1 MDKKYTTITIP
12 YELSVRLRQYALN
25 KRLRTGEVIKMALDR
40 LFIEDTVLLYN
51 QIDEEIGNKPKTY
64 NLEIDDIMAKEIDEE
79 IGNSIA
85 DRVKKVSEIKSNKK

>member
-1 MDKKYTTITIP
+1 MNKKYTTITIP
-12 YELSVRLRQYALN
+12 YELSVRVRQYALN

-40 LFIEDTVLLYN
+40 LFIEDTVTLYN

-64 NLEIDDIMAKEIDEE
+64 KLEIDDVTAKEIDEE

-85 DRVKKVSEIKSNKK
+85 DRVKKVSQIKR